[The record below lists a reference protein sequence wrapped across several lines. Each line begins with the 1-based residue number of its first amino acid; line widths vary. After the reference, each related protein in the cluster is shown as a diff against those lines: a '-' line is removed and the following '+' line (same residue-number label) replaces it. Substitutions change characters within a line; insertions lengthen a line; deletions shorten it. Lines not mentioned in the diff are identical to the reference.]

1 MKHAA
6 KTFSDFITEATVDSS
21 GDIDGI
27 ELDADE
33 RLEYEVI
40 DEINHFKE
48 ILTNDGAYAVKHSIN
63 NGRIYLHFKYDF
75 ENFRII
81 LDLDAGEGRL
91 IHIQNTPGKVETLYS
106 EDLASFMDAFQIDG
120 PAKMISNYS
129 D

>member
-63 NGRIYLHFKYDF
+63 NGRISLHFKYDF

-81 LDLDAGEGRL
+81 LDFDAGEAQL
-91 IHIQNTPGKVETLYS
+91 IQIRNNPGKVETLYS
-106 EDLASFMDAFQIDG
+106 ADLKSFMDAFQIDG
-120 PAKMISNYS
+120 PAQIISNYS